1 MKCSLAALAVILAFC
16 PLAWG
21 QTAAKKAAKKDDLFG
36 KTSGTPELVSRP
48 LGKERLALD
57 DAEKIFVTPLDLPA
71 EQVLDTIVYGKDG
84 QHAFLATK
92 DGVLHKVSVPELVEV
107 ARLEIGSCG
116 ALGLSRA
123 GVVAVIEAPPAL
135 VVIDETSLKVKKR
148 IPVAGATYVTCAPAN
163 NLAIACANRERSE
176 TVYIV
181 DTGRGTAVA
190 RTAHQVTAARAAAS
204 ARRTTT
210 FSDFGYPTLTP
221 DGKHLVVCSS
231 EGLHRLAV
239 KGTNLA
245 LEESGP
251 RIGQN
256 PQGIELSID
265 GRYVA
270 LPSGGG
276 NSAAPGHPEVG
287 YGTYIYALG
296 NLQSPKIGIKSGAYP
311 RELSL
316 DPFAKLIYAQNHEH
330 QLLVIDTAGVEQ
342 GKYKLDPQGGDVR
355 EFALHPEGRQMLV
368 LMERALVW
376 VEIEE

>member
-1 MKCSLAALAVILAFC
+1 
-16 PLAWG
+16 
-21 QTAAKKAAKKDDLFG
+21 
-36 KTSGTPELVSRP
+36 
-48 LGKERLALD
+48 
-57 DAEKIFVTPLDLPA
+57 
-71 EQVLDTIVYGKDG
+71 
-84 QHAFLATK
+84 
-92 DGVLHKVSVPELVEV
+92 
-107 ARLEIGSCG
+107 
-116 ALGLSRA
+116 
-123 GVVAVIEAPPAL
+123 
-135 VVIDETSLKVKKR
+135 VKKR
-148 IPVAGATYVTCAPAN
+148 IPVAGATYVTCAPVN

-176 TVYIV
+176 VLYIV

-190 RTAHQVTAARAAAS
+190 RTARQLTVAKAPGPRRVARV
-204 ARRTTT
+204 
-210 FSDFGYPTLTP
+210 SDFGYPTLTP

-231 EGLHRLAV
+231 ESLHRIAV

-245 LEESGP
+245 VEESGP

-256 PQGIELSID
+256 PQGIDLSID

-287 YGTYIYALG
+287 YGTYIYALD

-316 DPFAKLIYAQNHEH
+316 DPFAKLIYAQNHDH

-342 GKYKLDPQGGDVR
+342 GKYQLDPRGGGVR
-355 EFALHPEGRQMLV
+355 QFALHPAGRQMFV